1 MVRLP
6 LAHRSSLDDLM
17 RLPIRIGSN
26 DTPVPLADLATITP
40 QRSPTTLYRLNR
52 KAILNITADVDKDRA
67 DVPAMVRDLRTFLR
81 VEAQNLP
88 GLQFSF
94 KGEAQEQAENT
105 AGFKSGGVLVLIAIY
120 ALLAIPFKSYAQP
133 LIVMSVIPFSMVGAI
148 LGHIIT
154 GYDLSILSIV
164 GMMALL
170 GVVVNDSLVLVDYIN
185 QQRKKGAEV
194 FDAVLASGTARFRPV
209 ILTSITTF
217 AGLTPLLLDKS
228 TQSEFLKQMAI
239 SLGFGILFATVI
251 TLIIVPINYLLGWQC
266 KQFAKRIVGRSWLL
280 WLEFWNR
287 EDPRTAR

>member
-1 MVRLP
+1 
-6 LAHRSSLDDLM
+6 
-17 RLPIRIGSN
+17 
-26 DTPVPLADLATITP
+26 ATITP

-52 KAILNITADVDKDRA
+52 KAILNITADVDKDQV
-67 DVPAMVRDLRTFLR
+67 DVPAVVRDLRGFLQA
-81 VEAQNLP
+81 ETQSLP
-88 GLQFSF
+88 GLKFTF

-148 LGHIIT
+148 LGHMIT

-185 QQRKKGAEV
+185 QQRKKGLAV

-217 AGLTPLLLDKS
+217 AGLTPLLLDGS

-239 SLGFGILFATVI
+239 SLGFGIIFATTI

-266 KQFAKRIVGRSWLL
+266 KQIVKRLLNRGWML
-280 WLEFWNR
+280 WLEYWHR
-287 EDPRTAR
+287 ESPRTAE